1 MPHSPLKI
9 VVSGPVGAG
18 KTTFTQT
25 MSSVPVVTT
34 DEVASERIGK
44 AKTTVAMDFGSL
56 EVGGHEIMLFGT
68 PGQERFDYMWSV
80 LCEGATGLLLLV
92 AAHRPGT
99 FLKARHI
106 LEFITSQVPIPY
118 LVGVTHNDAVR
129 KWDMEE
135 IAEYFQIPLA
145 DLIPVDARDKTE
157 GARALFHLLE
167 RCLPADAP
175 SAEEFSAALSI
186 ATHQP
191 HSP

>member
-1 MPHSPLKI
+1 MPNAPLKI
-9 VVSGPVGAG
+9 VISGPVGAG

-25 MSSVPVVTT
+25 MSSIPVVST
-34 DEVASERIGK
+34 DEMASERIGK

-56 EVGGHEIMLFGT
+56 QVGGHEIMLFGT

-118 LVGVTHNDAVR
+118 LVGVTHTDAVR
-129 KWDMEE
+129 KWEMDE
-135 IAEYFQIPLA
+135 IATYFQLSPS
-145 DLIPVDARDKTE
+145 DLVAVDARQKGE
-157 GARALFHLLE
+157 GARALFQLLE
-167 RCLPADAP
+167 RCLPADSPAV
-175 SAEEFSAALSI
+175 EQWSAALSVSNNP
-186 ATHQP
+186 TP
-191 HSP
+191 